1 MAIRF
6 TPEYNARINK
16 IVQDYNRRVRRANVE
31 GKIRKD
37 QLPEKVSVK
46 TLKKSYTNRAD
57 LERELKNLESFRRK
71 SVRAEVEGVSTYETE
86 LINQNRRAAI
96 KYWEKEAAY
105 AKSKASQ
112 NYPLQK
118 KRYNEIQ
125 RSLDILKKG
134 TADASSRELLSM
146 SKSVEDYRKSFERQ
160 ATGYRGFLSELDM
173 VMEKLDYPKSQRN
186 EVFEKLSQLNQSEFY
201 ELYRTTDLIG
211 TIYQLADSPK
221 YTGGELVIHS
231 SERSAKE
238 NINRFLEQLDGL
250 IAEVKSK

>member
-71 SVRAEVEGVSTYETE
+71 SVRAESEGINTYESD
-86 LINQNRRAAI
+86 IIAQNRRAAI
-96 KYWEKEAAY
+96 KYWEKQAAY
-105 AKSKASQ
+105 AKAKADK

-118 KRYNEIQ
+118 DRYNEIS
-125 RSLDILKKG
+125 RNLDILKRG
-134 TADASSRELLSM
+134 TKSATPSEMQAM
-146 SKSVEDYRKSFERQ
+146 SAYVDKYRKSFERQ
-160 ATGYRGFLSELDM
+160 ATGYRGFLSEVDA
-173 VMEKLDYPKSQRN
+173 VMERLQYSKAQRD
-186 EVFEKLSQLNQSEFY
+186 EVFEKMSQLNPQQLYYLY
-201 ELYRTTDLIG
+201 ETSDVISK
-211 TIYQLADSPK
+211 IYELADSPK
-221 YTGGELVIHS
+221 LSGGKLIIHDD
-231 SERSAKE
+231 EKSARKHINTLLAEIDTMVKE
-238 NINRFLEQLDGL
+238 AQEQ
-250 IAEVKSK
+250 

>member
-71 SVRAEVEGVSTYETE
+71 SVREEIEGVSSYETE
-86 LINQNRRAAI
+86 LILQNRRSAI

-105 AKSKASQ
+105 AKSKADQ

-125 RSLDILKKG
+125 RNLDVLKKG
-134 TADASSRELLSM
+134 MKDATSREKISM
-146 SKSVEDYRKSFERQ
+146 ARSIEDYRKSFERQ
-160 ATGYRGFLSELDM
+160 ATGYRGFLSELDA
-173 VMEKLDYPKSQRN
+173 VMEKLDYPKSQRD
-186 EVFEKLSQLNQSEFY
+186 EVFDKLSQLNQSEFY
-201 ELYRTTDLIG
+201 ELYKTVDLVG

-231 SERSAKE
+231 SVKSAKR
-238 NINRFLEQLDGL
+238 NIDSFIEQLDGL
-250 IAEVKSK
+250 IAEVKS